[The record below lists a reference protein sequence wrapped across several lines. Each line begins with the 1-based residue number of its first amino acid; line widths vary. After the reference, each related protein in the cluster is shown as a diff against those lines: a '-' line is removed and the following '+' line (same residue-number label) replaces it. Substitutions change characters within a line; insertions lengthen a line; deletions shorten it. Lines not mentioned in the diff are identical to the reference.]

1 MKKSIGKKL
10 LAGIVSAS
18 MILGIPVSGYS
29 QEEETQP
36 AVIAAEE
43 SVDVTEA
50 VLAGAGEEA
59 DITAEAVEAEA
70 SEVQAEE
77 DAVFDVSEEDTD
89 AAAEAEDLLA
99 AAEEDAEEE
108 APEDGI
114 LLEAAEEE
122 EVLEAADGETA
133 PVVKEVDSADLLVSA
148 IQQAPEGSTIKL
160 MNDINMNDA
169 HSASKSLNVDTD
181 HMRTDPVTASI
192 TIDMNSY
199 TLTVP
204 TTNSLFVG
212 AGKTLNLT
220 GGTLDGRIIADGGT
234 VNLPAGLNVTG
245 IVANLRVRKGGTANV
260 NGASIVNSATSTHA
274 VEVEKGTLNLSSGSI
289 KVEKDNVTGILVSDD
304 SGAVVN
310 MTGGNIEVKGSGTA
324 VELSNGTMT
333 VSGGT
338 IKNTSGKGVGVY
350 GGTFNISKGT
360 IDSKGDA
367 LTLGKNAGKTAKI
380 TVSGTQDT
388 TKILSSDGYA
398 IYEKESDYKGV
409 IQVSGGYL
417 KGKSAEISSVNKTKI
432 VTVTTD
438 AVGFAHEVNRKYL
451 PNVNCRADT
460 QNDKGVYIIRTLTAA
475 NSAAAYIRDGE
486 TFYTDT
492 VQEAMDVI
500 SGESYSP
507 KTGDTVKL
515 FKDVEEEEVKV
526 GIDRTI
532 DLNGHTLMTKMT
544 AEGCKVTVKNGT
556 LQAYTDDYAMVVD
569 DDAAVTLDSNLT
581 VKSPGK
587 FAVSVGDTASKTY
600 ELTIKGTVEAKT
612 YALTVNPGN
621 SKIDITSATIKS
633 SEPKNA
639 AIRVNA
645 TATGAKITITN
656 SKITGTTGIFAAAGE
671 LTLSGSTVAATGD
684 QDENPEPGTEG
695 IGSAIWV
702 NKAKLTIKSGTFTSA
717 KGNVLYLE
725 TPAAGSEVSAG
736 TFKSGRATWDAVAGT
751 PVADMF
757 TGGTYYPNTKN
768 DMKAGVK
775 TAEYAL
781 VGVTGGTFY
790 VGKYKEVVPAL
801 YKANASATKLT
812 VGAAAKSTL
821 LYGFK
826 AHAAILNLTGEDID
840 VLIGTDDTVAANK
853 KTLPKTADTEAWVF
867 HNDLVEL
874 KAAVNKEATCT
885 LPAVSAD
892 CWYCETLKKA
902 YKAADAKEECDPGT
916 ITASAKGHTWSAWN
930 ANGDRT
936 CSVCGKKEHDAS
948 KVQPKYQI
956 SGYPKKLKAKAAGG
970 RKLTVS
976 WKKPVKSKLKK
987 IKGVQV
993 QIATDKNFTNIVK
1006 TKKVKKTKTSFTFKL
1021 KKKTQYYVRVRFY
1034 NGSKYSKWSP
1044 VRARKTK

>member
-59 DITAEAVEAEA
+59 DIAAEAVEAEA

-122 EVLEAADGETA
+122 ILEAADDEKVK
-133 PVVKEVDSADLLVSA
+133 PVSSVSELSNAIKQVSDGYTIRLTQDISSA
-148 IQQAPEGSTIKL
+148 GT
-160 MNDINMNDA
+160 
-169 HSASKSLNVDTD
+169 LNVDADNMMEGT
-181 HMRTDPVTASI
+181 TSI
-192 TIDMNSY
+192 TIDVSNY
-199 TLTVP
+199 
-204 TTNSLFVG
+204 SLSAYSIIVG
-212 AGKTLNLT
+212 TGKTLTMTAN
-220 GGTLDGRIIADGGT
+220 GGSYSGRLNAKGGT
-234 VNLPAGLNVTG
+234 VNLPTG
-245 IVANLRVRKGGTANV
+245 MKLTNTATNLYIREGGTANV
-260 NGASIVNSATSTHA
+260 TGASIENSATTLGHA
-274 VEVEKGTLNLSSGSI
+274 VEVEKGTLNLSAGSI
-289 KVEKDNVTGILVSDD
+289 NVKNDDVKAILVADD

-310 MTGGNIEVKGSGTA
+310 MTGGSIVVEGSGTA
-324 VELSNGTMT
+324 VVMSNGSMT
-333 VSGGT
+333 VTGGT
-338 IKNTSGKGVGVY
+338 IKNTVGQGVEVL
-350 GGTFNISKGT
+350 GGSFTISKGT
-360 IDSKGDA
+360 IDSKKDA
-367 LTLGKNAGKTAKI
+367 LTLGKNAGKAAKI
-380 TVSGTQDT
+380 TVAGTQDT

-417 KGKSAEISSVNKTKI
+417 KGKSVEISSANKTKI

-460 QNDKGVYIIRTLTAA
+460 QNDKGVYIIRTLTAS

-500 SGESYSP
+500 TGETYSP

-532 DLNGHTLMTKMT
+532 DLNGHKLETKMT
-544 AEGCKVTVKNGT
+544 VEDCTVTVKNGT
-556 LQAYTDDYAMVVD
+556 LQSYTDDYALVVS
-569 DDAAVTLDSNLT
+569 DDAVVTLESNLKVASPGANAINVGETASKSYKLT
-581 VKSPGK
+581 VKGNVSAK
-587 FAVSVGDTASKTY
+587 DYAVCVNAGDC
-600 ELTIKGTVEAKT
+600 TV
-612 YALTVNPGN
+612 
-621 SKIDITSATIKS
+621 DINSATLS
-633 SEPKNA
+633 SSA
-639 AIRVNA
+639 AKHSVLRVNN
-645 TATGAKITITN
+645 TAAGAKVTVTN
-656 SKITGTTGIFAAAGE
+656 STLTGDTGIFAAAGE
-671 LTLSGSTVAATGD
+671 ITLSGSTVKATGD
-684 QDENPEPGTEG
+684 QEENPEPGTEG
-695 IGSAIWV
+695 IGSTIWV

-725 TPAAGSEVSAG
+725 TPTAGSEVSAG
-736 TFKSGRATWDAVAGT
+736 TFKSGRASWDAVAGT
-751 PVADMF
+751 PAADMF

-801 YKANASATKLT
+801 YKANTTATKLT

-853 KTLPKTADTEAWVF
+853 KTLPKTADTEAWIF

-874 KAAVNKEATCT
+874 KAADHKEATCT

-902 YKAADAKEECDPGT
+902 YKASDAKEECDAGT
-916 ITASAKGHTWSAWN
+916 ITAAAKGHTWSAWN

-956 SGYPKKLKAKAAGG
+956 AGYPKKLKAKAAGG